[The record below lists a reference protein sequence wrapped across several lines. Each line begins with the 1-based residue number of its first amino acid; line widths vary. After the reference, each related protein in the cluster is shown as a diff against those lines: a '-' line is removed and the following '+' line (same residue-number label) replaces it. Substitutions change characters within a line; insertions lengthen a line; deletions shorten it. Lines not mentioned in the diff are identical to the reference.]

1 MVSKEQILLKDRMN
15 KLIQSKNYNITML
28 ADGDVNKRV
37 RLGRQ
42 FNNPNVEVQFDT
54 LFMLLYMFHDIDA
67 RWLIIG
73 EGHMKT
79 EDNKG
84 TRVYA
89 TTNQNTVNQNEC
101 KDSPV
106 NIGRDSRQII
116 HDHYVDSLIQENQLL
131 RSQVADL
138 KHDKA
143 QLEGII
149 EFFKSGIK

>member
-1 MVSKEQILLKDRMN
+1 MVSKEQIMLKDRMN

-42 FNNPNVEVQFDT
+42 FNNKNVEVQFDT

-67 RWLIIG
+67 RWLIVG

-89 TTNQNTVNQNEC
+89 TTNQNTVNQSEC

-138 KHDKA
+138 KHDKT

>member
-1 MVSKEQILLKDRMN
+1 MVSREQIMLKDRMN

-73 EGHMKT
+73 EGKMKT

-116 HDHYVDSLIQENQLL
+116 HDHYLESLIQENQLL

-143 QLEGII
+143 QLEGLI
-149 EFFKSGIK
+149 EFFKSGTK

>member
-1 MVSKEQILLKDRMN
+1 MVSKEQIMLKDRMN

-28 ADGDVNKRV
+28 AEGDVNKRV

-67 RWLIIG
+67 RWLIVG

-101 KDSPV
+101 KDSTV

-116 HDHYVDSLIQENQLL
+116 HDHYVESLIQENQLL

-149 EFFKSGIK
+149 EFFKTGIK